1 MNELAHL
8 TDEAREE
15 ALLSDAERVFRVRAE
30 RWIHYSRAQ
39 SVLIRMN
46 GLIEYPPRDRMPC
59 LLLYGATG
67 MGKTKIIR
75 KFLREHPTTFDNHL
89 GISSA
94 RVVSMQMPPDPDEK
108 SFYEEL
114 LGNLQ
119 APTRFAANT
128 THLRRIARDLLQF
141 IDARMLIIDEVHA
154 LLAGSYRQQRIL
166 LNTLRFLATDLRIPL
181 VCAGTEDAKRAL
193 TTDQQLA
200 DRFEAVELPRWHN
213 DEGFHRL
220 LASFQSILPLRK
232 RSDLVSPLMRR
243 LLLEHT
249 DGVTV
254 RLVRLIEMLAVD
266 AIRSGNEEINQNSL
280 EKLARAPLLSMIE
293 SADATVTA

>member
-1 MNELAHL
+1 
-8 TDEAREE
+8 
-15 ALLSDAERVFRVRAE
+15 
-30 RWIHYSRAQ
+30 
-39 SVLIRMN
+39 
-46 GLIEYPPRDRMPC
+46 
-59 LLLYGATG
+59 
-67 MGKTKIIR
+67 
-75 KFLREHPTTFDNHL
+75 
-89 GISSA
+89 
-94 RVVSMQMPPDPDEK
+94 
-108 SFYEEL
+108 
-114 LGNLQ
+114 
-119 APTRFAANT
+119 
-128 THLRRIARDLLQF
+128 
-141 IDARMLIIDEVHA
+141 MLIIDEVHT

-213 DEGFHRL
+213 DEAFHRL

-249 DGVTV
+249 DGITV
-254 RLVRLIEMLAVD
+254 RLVRLIKMLAVD

-280 EKLARAPLLSMIE
+280 EKMARAPLLSMIE